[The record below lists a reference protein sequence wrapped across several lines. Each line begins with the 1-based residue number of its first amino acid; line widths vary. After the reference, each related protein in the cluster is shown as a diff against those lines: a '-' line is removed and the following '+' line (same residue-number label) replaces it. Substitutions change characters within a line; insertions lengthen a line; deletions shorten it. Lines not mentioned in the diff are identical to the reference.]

1 MEEAGQTGQESS
13 APAWKINHRRG
24 AGGKDGRT
32 EEKENCGGLQASGPP
47 PPPTQRSH
55 LLDPCRR
62 VGGGVGTLC
71 KDEMKRASIFAFSR
85 LKNFICRVLVLDSQ

>member
-32 EEKENCGGLQASGPP
+32 EEKENCGGLQASAR

-62 VGGGVGTLC
+62 GGGGVGTLC
-71 KDEMKRASIFAFSR
+71 KDEMKRSSVFAFSR
-85 LKNFICRVLVLDSQ
+85 LKNFIGRILMLDSQ